1 MNASYP
7 LPMARIHG
15 ETSYLVP
22 FDCDE
27 EKEELE
33 AASRRGR
40 KWVVVSYEFSDK
52 MAELIEDDPKPVWKE
67 CWVDK
72 YGFRIYDDEGEY
84 ITRKARQPL
93 WEARALREKTYRRN
107 PEKSMWRTNVS
118 AQERQR
124 QKKREIKNAKKGKQ
138 AHAV

>member
-1 MNASYP
+1 MNAPYP
-7 LPMARIHG
+7 LPMTRKYG

-22 FDCDE
+22 FDSDE

-33 AASRRGR
+33 EASRRGR
-40 KWVVVSYEFSDK
+40 KWTIVSYEFSDK
-52 MAELIEDDPKPVWKE
+52 MAELIEEDPKPVWKE

-72 YGFRIYDDEGEY
+72 YGFRIYDDEGDY

-93 WEARALREKTYRRN
+93 WEARAMREKHYRRN
-107 PEKSMWRTNVS
+107 PVKSMWRKNVS

-124 QKKREIKNAKKGKQ
+124 QKTREKKNAKKGKQ